1 MAKQFGGKFS
11 PRGSSATPNSGNTQS
26 GAQSGNQSGTATTQG
41 ASRPSV
47 AIRNATPDPVGL
59 RSNLMFVPAGLLVLL
74 SLNDGAAGLAM
85 GLIAA
90 CFWTA
95 GAYMLR
101 EGLRATAA
109 YDMRRVARKP
119 ALPRKILAAVLVG
132 LGGALAA
139 WKAEPGIV
147 TAAIYGLAACGLH
160 LAAFGLDPLQD
171 KGTEGIDDFQQ
182 NRVARAVEEA
192 EFSLDEMTDA
202 AMRARDRDVEER
214 VEQFQAVARELFR
227 TVEEDPRDLTA
238 ARKYLTVYLR
248 GAKDAT
254 VKFADIYSRSGDAT
268 ARADY
273 LSLLSDLEDNFA
285 ARTRKMLLEDRSDLT
300 VEIDVL
306 RDRLQREGV
315 HLDRS

>member
-1 MAKQFGGKFS
+1 MAQQFGGKFS
-11 PRGSSATPNSGNTQS
+11 PKGSSRSGRDS
-26 GAQSGNQSGTATTQG
+26 PEQG
-41 ASRPSV
+41 AASDNAPLARPHAST
-47 AIRNATPDPVGL
+47 RNATTDPVGL
-59 RSNLMFVPAGLLVLL
+59 RANLMFIPAGLMLLL
-74 SLNDGAAGLAM
+74 SLNDGATGLAL
-85 GLIAA
+85 GLVAA
-90 CFWTA
+90 ALWTG

-109 YDMRRVARKP
+109 FQARRVARRP
-119 ALPRKILAAVLVG
+119 ALPRKILAALLVG
-132 LGGALAA
+132 TGAALAA
-139 WKAEPGIV
+139 WKAEPGLLIA
-147 TAAIYGLAACGLH
+147 TIYGLATCGLH
-160 LAAFGLDPLQD
+160 LAAFGLDPLQN

-192 EFSLDEMTDA
+192 EFNLDAMTDA
-202 AMRARDRDVEER
+202 ALRARDREVEER

-238 ARKYLTVYLR
+238 ARKYLTVYLQ
-248 GAKDAT
+248 GARDAT
-254 VKFADIYSRSGDAT
+254 VKFADIYTRSGDAT
-268 ARADY
+268 ARSDY
-273 LSLLSDLEDNFA
+273 LALLHDLEQNFT